1 MSDFISKIGHL
12 DPRFYSL
19 IYCDT
24 GGPDVGGP
32 DVGGPDVGGPDVGG
46 PDVGGPDVRFP
57 LRHRP
62 VRRKAKVIPK
72 MLKSLM
78 LYIVQPAQAHTSIVS
93 TLPIFNR
100 KIVQTYYIYCQNVI
114 IYHVPI
120 YCQCPLFCAQDSS
133 ELLCDHDMP
142 VRLHVLF

>member
-46 PDVGGPDVRFP
+46 PDVGGPDIRFP
-57 LRHRP
+57 YIAIAKIIF
-62 VRRKAKVIPK
+62 RKYRSILIAR
-72 MLKSLM
+72 
-78 LYIVQPAQAHTSIVS
+78 IVFCGHI
-93 TLPIFNR
+93 
-100 KIVQTYYIYCQNVI
+100 YIYI
-114 IYHVPI
+114 KLDYI
-120 YCQCPLFCAQDSS
+120 
-133 ELLCDHDMP
+133 
-142 VRLHVLF
+142 

>member
-1 MSDFISKIGHL
+1 MSDFISKKM

-57 LRHRP
+57 NKL
-62 VRRKAKVIPK
+62 
-72 MLKSLM
+72 L
-78 LYIVQPAQAHTSIVS
+78 
-93 TLPIFNR
+93 
-100 KIVQTYYIYCQNVI
+100 VI
-114 IYHVPI
+114 I
-120 YCQCPLFCAQDSS
+120 F
-133 ELLCDHDMP
+133 
-142 VRLHVLF
+142 RLSKD